1 MNAALPA
8 ATDAAPQLP
17 RPRPGRVTLAGRW
30 VRLEPFDVARHAR
43 GLHAAASG
51 PDAARRFAYLFD
63 EAPRDLAETARR
75 IEAEAAREDPLAFA
89 VVDVADGEA
98 LGRQS
103 LMRIEP
109 AHGVVE
115 IGHVLWGP
123 AMARSRRSTEAFWLA
138 ARHVFETL
146 GYRRFEWKCN
156 AANAP
161 SRAAA
166 RRFGFRY
173 EGTFRQHMWIK
184 GRNRDTA
191 WFGMTDGDWRAL
203 RPVYEAWFEAA
214 NFDAEG
220 RQRRRL
226 GELAAAAGITGA
238 GDDTPP

>member
-1 MNAALPA
+1 MDPAPPGALE
-8 ATDAAPQLP
+8 APRLP
-17 RPRPGRVTLAGRW
+17 RPRPQRVTLAGRW
-30 VRLEPFDVARHAR
+30 VRMEPFDAARHAR
-43 GLHAAASG
+43 GLYAASSG
-51 PDAARRFAYLFD
+51 PGAAQRHAYLFD
-63 EAPRDLAETARR
+63 DPPRDLAEATRR
-75 IEAEAAREDPLAFA
+75 VEADAAREDPLAFA

-115 IGHVLWGP
+115 IGHILWGP
-123 AMARSRRSTEAFWLA
+123 AMARSRRATEAFWLA
-138 ARHVFETL
+138 ARHVFDTL
-146 GYRRFEWKCN
+146 AYRRLEWKCN

-191 WFGMTDGDWRAL
+191 WFGMTDGDWQAL
-203 RPVYEAWFEAA
+203 RPVYAAWLEPA

-226 GELAAAAGITGA
+226 GELAAAAGLHGA